1 MMHTVDIF
9 IMFIEFKLSVDMFES
24 FCNYEQPNQW
34 YFINSHE
41 FIYSHCEVSKRNS
54 LLYSGSVAS
63 QAIGGTRNTS
73 CAIWCLE
80 IKAFFTTKCCMMVGK
95 QLPLAEVYR
104 SLIWVPWIRGT
115 CYKLGALSVI
125 WRQGKPLETILIIFK
140 SIFERGAS
148 LIWSVFYMIC
158 PVCHILTWF

>member
-1 MMHTVDIF
+1 MLS
-9 IMFIEFKLSVDMFES
+9 IMT
-24 FCNYEQPNQW
+24 
-34 YFINSHE
+34 
-41 FIYSHCEVSKRNS
+41 
-54 LLYSGSVAS
+54 LLRCFTKETKNGLLAKKNCLFMPSRKPLVTIGGT
-63 QAIGGTRNTS
+63 QIIGGTRNTS

-140 SIFERGAS
+140 SIFERCAS

-158 PVCHILTWF
+158 PVCHILTSL